1 MKNKIQIGQSVLDDN
16 GDVQQAQKN
25 EKQLTVDIDTIAEWD
40 RQTRN
45 NKTHGNPVIMES
57 IKRSIER
64 KKKQLNL
71 IDSETYNARLINYPT
86 GQHVTLYE
94 NCIVKKEKPENL
106 SRAYKNDNRTEKD
119 IEHCIAV
126 SMSRTKNNIYNI
138 ARSHEWKWF
147 VTFTFARDNFN
158 ASDFDN
164 VVKKMRKN
172 MNHTKERYCPNLKYL
187 IVPELHKDKT
197 NYHFHGLLANCDELE
212 FVFSGKF
219 DKHGRPVFNIPRWS
233 WGWSTA
239 TLVGDTSKA
248 SGYICKYVTKETER
262 YLFGKRRYFSN
273 AKKTEGEKL
282 VVIDAQEF
290 IQMYAED
297 ITYMKDVYIPK
308 AHQHVRYFE
317 MPYKSNN
324 TET

>member
-1 MKNKIQIGQSVLDDN
+1 MKNKINIGQSVLDGN

-40 RQTRN
+40 KQARH
-45 NKTHGNPVIMES
+45 NKTYGNPVIMES

-64 KKKQLNL
+64 KRKELNL
-71 IDSETYNARLINYPT
+71 TDSETYNARLYNYPN
-86 GQHVTLYE
+86 GQHVTLYD
-94 NCIVKKEKPENL
+94 NCIRKKEKHENL
-106 SRAYKNDNRTEKD
+106 SRTYKNDNRTEKD

-126 SMSRTKNNIYNI
+126 SMARTKNNIYNI

-147 VTFTFARDNFN
+147 VTFTFARDNFE

-164 VVKKMRKN
+164 VVSKLKHS
-172 MNHTKERYCPNLKYL
+172 MNNTQKRYCPNLKYL
-187 IVPELHKDKT
+187 IVPELHLDKT

-219 DKHGRPVFNIPRWS
+219 DKKGRPVFNIPRWS

-239 TLVGDTSKA
+239 TLVGDTAKA
-248 SGYICKYVTKETER
+248 SGYICKYVTKDTER

-273 AKKTEGEKL
+273 AKKTEPEKL
-282 VVIDAQEF
+282 VVGDAMEF
-290 IQMYAED
+290 VQMYAED
-297 ITYMKDVYIPK
+297 ITYMKDHYIK
-308 AHQHVRYFE
+308 EAHQHVRYLE
-317 MPYKSNN
+317 MPYKKQ
-324 TET
+324 

>member
-1 MKNKIQIGQSVLDDN
+1 MKGQSYLDDSAT
-16 GDVQQAQKN
+16 VCQADKSN
-25 EKQLTVDIDTIAEWD
+25 RELTVDIDTIAEWD
-40 RQTRN
+40 AQSRKNRSV
-45 NKTHGNPVIMES
+45 GNPVIMES

-64 KKKQLNL
+64 KRKELGLDDDN
-71 IDSETYNARLINYPT
+71 TYNARLINYPT
-86 GQHVTLYE
+86 GQHVTLYG
-94 NCIVKKEKPENL
+94 NCIIKKKKPENL
-106 SRAYKNDNRTEKD
+106 SRAYKNDNRSAKD
-119 IEHCIAV
+119 IEHCISV
-126 SMSRTKNNIYNI
+126 SMARTKNNIYNI

-147 VTFTFARDNFN
+147 VTFTFARDNFD

-187 IVPELHKDKT
+187 IVPELHADKT
-197 NYHFHGLLANCDELE
+197 NYHFHGLLANCDELN

-219 DKHGRPVFNIPRWS
+219 DKKSRPIFNIPRWS

-248 SGYICKYVTKETER
+248 SGYICKYVTKDTER
-262 YLFGKRRYFSN
+262 YLYGKRRYFSN

-282 VVIDAQEF
+282 VVSDTLEF
-290 IQMYAED
+290 VQMYAED

-308 AHQHVRYFE
+308 AHQHVKYLE
-317 MPYKSNN
+317 MPYKNN
-324 TET
+324 NSGM